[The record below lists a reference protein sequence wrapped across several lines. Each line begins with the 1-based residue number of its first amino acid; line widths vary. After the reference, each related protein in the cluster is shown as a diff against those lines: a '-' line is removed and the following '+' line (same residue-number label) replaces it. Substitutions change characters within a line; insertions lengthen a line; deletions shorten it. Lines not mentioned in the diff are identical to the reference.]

1 MEKVVNLEIIFLLF
15 LFIEIRYIDIQKLNY
30 EESKKFREFNRF
42 YYDGVK
48 IINYLRYYIS

>member
-48 IINYLRYYIS
+48 IIN